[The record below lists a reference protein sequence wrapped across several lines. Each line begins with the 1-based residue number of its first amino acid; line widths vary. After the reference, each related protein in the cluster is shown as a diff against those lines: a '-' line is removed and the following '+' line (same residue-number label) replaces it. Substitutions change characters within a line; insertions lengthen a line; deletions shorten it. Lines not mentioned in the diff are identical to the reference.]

1 MDRNSAELNWN
12 EEQWGLV
19 TKTVAQEASRARV
32 AAGFLPL
39 FGPVES
45 STVGVPSLL
54 LSYQQDPSG
63 SYGANGTKQRLCV
76 DSEPNTLL
84 TTISV
89 TLALRSHEV
98 ADPELSAALGMFRRA
113 ANVIGRVEDALL
125 FHGQTEKGQLP
136 PDGVAHL
143 PPIFDVS
150 GGRAQPGLA
159 SALTRVPSPSQAGP
173 DKAAAGASGD
183 VTVNCVVQAINHLEG
198 HGHVGPYACVLGHN
212 LFAAV
217 CTPTASLVLPRDR
230 ILPFLEGPLVRS
242 SSLPGDQGLVIALGG
257 NPVEIVV
264 GSDISVRFLQMTPEP
279 RYLFRVSERVAL
291 RVKEWSAVAVL
302 DHRIRTLR
310 VADDPWAAPAPPVR
324 EAGLVAA
331 E

>member
-1 MDRNSAELNWN
+1 MDRNSAELNWT
-12 EEQWGLV
+12 EQQWDVV

-45 STVGVPSLL
+45 STIGVPSLVL
-54 LSYQQDPSG
+54 GYQQDPSAHG
-63 SYGANGTKQRLCV
+63 VNGTRQRLCV

-98 ADPELSAALGMFRRA
+98 SDPELSAALGMFRRA

-125 FHGQTEKGQLP
+125 FHGQTDKGQLP
-136 PDGVAHL
+136 PEGISQL
-143 PPIFDVS
+143 PPIFEVS

-159 SALTRVPSPSQAGP
+159 SASTRLPSPDQPGP
-173 DKAAAGASGD
+173 EKSILGGSGD
-183 VTVNCVVQAINHLEG
+183 AMVNCVVQAINQLEA

-212 LFAAV
+212 LFAAI

-230 ILPFLEGPLVRS
+230 ILPFIEGPLVRS
-242 SSLPGDQGLVIALGG
+242 SSLPADQGLVVALGG
-257 NPVEIVV
+257 SPVEIVV
-264 GSDISVRFLQMTPEP
+264 GSDISVRFLQMTQEP

-302 DHRIRTLR
+302 DHRIRSLR
-310 VADDPWAAPAPPVR
+310 VADDPWAAPSPPVR
-324 EAGLVAA
+324 EAALVAVR
-331 E
+331 